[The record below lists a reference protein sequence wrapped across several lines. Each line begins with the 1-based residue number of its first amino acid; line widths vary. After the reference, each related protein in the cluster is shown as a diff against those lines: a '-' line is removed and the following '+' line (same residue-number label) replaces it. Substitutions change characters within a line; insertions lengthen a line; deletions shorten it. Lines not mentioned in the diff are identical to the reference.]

1 MLKDYLRKCRPF
13 KYLLPDKEVR
23 QPPPLKT
30 DRLIL
35 RPFTPSDAK
44 DIQRLAGDEAIA
56 DTTLNIPHPY
66 DIERAKEWIDAL
78 QPQFENGKR
87 TVFAM
92 IDCETDNF
100 IGAIEL
106 RIDQRY
112 QRGELGYWIG
122 KPFWNSGFCTEAGQA
137 VLAYG
142 FARLNLNRIYANHFS
157 RNQASG
163 RVMQKLG
170 MLQEGHARQHI
181 KKGDQFEDI
190 EIYGILKKEWEAAS
204 VPLPLNSSDSY
215 SCTLSANRATP

>member
-1 MLKDYLRKCRPF
+1 MMLKDYLRKYRPF
-13 KYLLPDKEVR
+13 KFLLPDKEMR
-23 QPPPLKT
+23 QPPALKT
-30 DRLIL
+30 DRLLL
-35 RPFTPSDAK
+35 RPFTAADAE
-44 DIQRLAGDEAIA
+44 DIQQLAGDPAIA

-78 QPQFENGKR
+78 QPQFEKGRR

-92 IDCETDNF
+92 IDGKMDNF

-122 KPFWNSGFCTEAGQA
+122 KPFWNNGYCTEAGQA

-157 RNQASG
+157 RNESSG
-163 RVMQKLG
+163 RVMLKLG
-170 MLQEGHARQHI
+170 MLHEGHARQHV
-181 KKGDQFEDI
+181 KKSDHFEDI
-190 EIYGILKKEWEAAS
+190 EIYGILKEEWEAAQT
-204 VPLPLNSSDSY
+204 P
-215 SCTLSANRATP
+215 ATP